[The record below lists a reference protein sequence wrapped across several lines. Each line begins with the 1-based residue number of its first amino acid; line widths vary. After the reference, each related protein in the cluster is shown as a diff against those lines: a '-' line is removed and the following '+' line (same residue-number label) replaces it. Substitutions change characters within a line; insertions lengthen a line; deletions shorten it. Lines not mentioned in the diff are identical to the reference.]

1 MLTGRVIGRATATAK
16 HPSLAGWRLL
26 LVQTL
31 DIDGNADGFPELVID
46 QLGCGKHD
54 LVLLTSDGAAVR
66 EMVGVDNTPIRWATM
81 GVLDEDQV
89 SPGKKK

>member
-31 DIDGNADGFPELVID
+31 DVQGNADGFPELVID
-46 QLGCGKHD
+46 ELGCGKGD
-54 LVLLTSDGAAVR
+54 IVLLTSDGAAVS
-66 EMVGVDNTPIRWATM
+66 EMVGTKKTPIRWATM
-81 GVLDEDQV
+81 GVIDRE
-89 SPGKKK
+89 SSNSK

>member
-31 DIDGNADGFPELVID
+31 DAKGNADGFPELVID
-46 QLGCGKHD
+46 ELGCGKGD
-54 LVLLTSDGAAVR
+54 TVLLTSDGAVVR
-66 EMVGVDNTPIRWATM
+66 EMVGANNTPIRWATM
-81 GVLDEDQV
+81 GVIDR
-89 SPGKKK
+89 

>member
-31 DIDGNADGFPELVID
+31 DIQGNAEGFPELVID
-46 QLGCGKHD
+46 ELGCGKGD
-54 LVLLTSDGAAVR
+54 TVLLTSDGAAVR
-66 EMVGVDNTPIRWATM
+66 EMVGTKNTPIRWATL
-81 GVLDEDQV
+81 GVIDRE
-89 SPGKKK
+89 SSK

>member
-31 DIDGNADGFPELVID
+31 DIQGNADGFPELVID
-46 QLGCGKHD
+46 QMGCGKGD
-54 LVLLTSDGAAVR
+54 IVLLTSDGATVQ
-66 EMVGVDNTPIRWATM
+66 EMVGFDNTPVRWATL
-81 GVLDEDQV
+81 GVVDHE
-89 SPGKKK
+89 SSNKKSK

>member
-31 DIDGNADGFPELVID
+31 DIQGNAEGFPELVID
-46 QLGCGKHD
+46 ELGCGKGD
-54 LVLLTSDGAAVR
+54 TVRLTSDGAAVR
-66 EMVGVDNTPIRWATM
+66 EMVGTNNTPIRWATM
-81 GVLDEDQV
+81 GVIDSESSNSKQ
-89 SPGKKK
+89 S

>member
-46 QLGCGKHD
+46 QLGCGKDD

-66 EMVGVDNTPIRWATM
+66 EMVGADNTPIRWATM

-89 SPGKKK
+89 SPRKKK

>member
-31 DIDGNADGFPELVID
+31 DIQGNAEGFPELVID
-46 QLGCGKHD
+46 ELGCGKGD
-54 LVLLTSDGAAVR
+54 TVLLTSDGAAVR
-66 EMVGVDNTPIRWATM
+66 EMVGTNNTPIRWATM
-81 GVLDEDQV
+81 GVIDSESSNSKQ
-89 SPGKKK
+89 S